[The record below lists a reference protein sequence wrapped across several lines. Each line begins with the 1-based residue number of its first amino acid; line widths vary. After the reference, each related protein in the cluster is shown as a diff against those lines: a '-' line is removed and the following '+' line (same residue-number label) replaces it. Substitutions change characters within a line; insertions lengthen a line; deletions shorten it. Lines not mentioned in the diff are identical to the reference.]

1 MKIVFLVY
9 EFKKSHW
16 SQNLQKWSNL
26 TLTWLISKL
35 TKSRSGL
42 TKVNLTKLMK
52 FLRIW
57 GNLCSVS
64 KVEKLNASIV
74 WCLYFSLCVIKIC
87 RNFKKTCFWARKCI
101 EISLL
106 WWHMRKIMK
115 WNELVTSVKNT
126 GFLGMNFWKCKNL
139 CFFSFY
145 PENYLTL

>member
-26 TLTWLISKL
+26 TLTWLKSKL

-42 TKVNLTKLMK
+42 TKVNLRKLMK

-64 KVEKLNASIV
+64 KVKKFKASIV
-74 WCLYFSLCVIKIC
+74 WCLYFSLSVTKVC
-87 RNFKKTCFWARKCI
+87 RNFKKTCLWARKCI
-101 EISLL
+101 EISVL
-106 WWHMRKIMK
+106 WWYMRKIMK
-115 WNELVTSVKNT
+115 WNELVTSVKRVD
-126 GFLGMNFWKCKNL
+126 
-139 CFFSFY
+139 S
-145 PENYLTL
+145 